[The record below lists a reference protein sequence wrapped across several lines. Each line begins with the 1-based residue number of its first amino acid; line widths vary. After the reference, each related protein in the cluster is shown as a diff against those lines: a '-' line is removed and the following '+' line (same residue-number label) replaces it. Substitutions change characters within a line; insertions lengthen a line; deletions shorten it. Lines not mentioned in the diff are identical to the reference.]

1 MKNIVIAAGSFA
13 IILSLP
19 MVVLAQGISKGAERG
34 AAEGNAAAGPVGAVV
49 GGVVGGVTGGVK
61 GMLGLD
67 QRPRFHEYVS
77 RQRHTSYDYGNDLTL
92 GTVLPGEGV
101 TYYDIPLEYGVRDY
115 RYAVINGQT
124 VLVDPRTHRIVDI
137 IN

>member
-1 MKNIVIAAGSFA
+1 MINIVIAAGSFA
-13 IILSLP
+13 IILSSP

-67 QRPRFHEYVS
+67 QRPRFREYV
-77 RQRHTSYDYGNDLTL
+77 
-92 GTVLPGEGV
+92 
-101 TYYDIPLEYGVRDY
+101 IC
-115 RYAVINGQT
+115 
-124 VLVDPRTHRIVDI
+124 
-137 IN
+137 